1 MKHVLILCLALA
13 ASAGTAVADSRNS
26 TLKPLD
32 KDYEA
37 KGWEAVG
44 RLDLNGGY
52 CTATLIAPSLIL
64 SAAHCVYDD
73 AGHQR
78 KSEDLTFRA
87 GYRHGKTA
95 ATRTIRKIAAHP
107 GYNPNEPLTNK
118 NVEHDL
124 ALLELSSP
132 ILSHEVNPFALHGER
147 VEPGPVSVVSYGKG
161 RSQQQ
166 SRQKECGLEFRQGDM
181 LVFDCNV
188 TFGSSGAPVF
198 SHLNGRGRI
207 LSVISGGSKNRR
219 GEKIAMGPHLPP
231 LVDDLKRQLRSQSTG
246 SLAKI
251 KRIGVGQ
258 NGSTGAKF
266 LKVN

>member
-1 MKHVLILCLALA
+1 MKQIVRATIALA
-13 ASAGTAVADSRNS
+13 FSAATAVAGTENS
-26 TLKPLD
+26 NLRSLD

-44 RLDLNGGY
+44 RLDVNGGY

-64 SAAHCVYDD
+64 SAAHCVYDK
-73 AGHQR
+73 AGRLRPVDQISF
-78 KSEDLTFRA
+78 KA
-87 GYRHGKTA
+87 GYRHGKTVA
-95 ATRTIRKIAAHP
+95 ERGIKKVAAHP
-107 GYNPNEPLTNK
+107 GYKPREPLTNE
-118 NVEHDL
+118 NVMHDL

-147 VEPGPVSVVSYGKG
+147 VSPGPVSVVSYGKG
-161 RSQQQ
+161 RSEKQ
-166 SRQKECGLEFRQGDM
+166 SRQKQCGLEEKYGDM
-181 LVFDCNV
+181 LIFDCNV

-207 LSVISGGSKNRR
+207 LSVISGGAKGRD
-219 GEKIAMGPHLPP
+219 GEKISMGPHLPP

-251 KRIGVGQ
+251 RRIGVGQ
-258 NGSTGAKF
+258 SGSTGAKF
-266 LKVN
+266 VKAN